1 MSFMCV
7 WLCVCGCACV
17 CVCKGV
23 CALHAGVCVC
33 VGKMI
38 GVVHLEICQGF
49 PEEKSAGW
57 EVIKVPLR
65 RASVGC

>member
-1 MSFMCV
+1 M
-7 WLCVCGCACV
+7 